1 MPMGSSAW
9 LSLPNWESAPA
20 EMRAETEKRE
30 EVSSRCTWIMSMLA
44 LYTVLSM
51 RRRGFTRSPC
61 AL

>member
-1 MPMGSSAW
+1 
-9 LSLPNWESAPA
+9 
-20 EMRAETEKRE
+20 MRSDTENRE
-30 EVSSRCTWIMSMLA
+30 DVSSRWMWMMSMLA